1 MKYFLG
7 DSLFGEIGW
16 LVLVHI
22 IKYKVTARLPFEDF
36 YKNCL
41 RFFFKSLKFHL
52 FDQTDL
58 SSDERGVLLFTPNE
72 RKTTS
77 RRSASV

>member
-22 IKYKVTARLPFEDF
+22 IKYLSYCTTAFWGFLS
-36 YKNCL
+36 KL
-41 RFFFKSLKFHL
+41 SAIFFKSLKFHL

-58 SSDERGVLLFTPNE
+58 SSDERGVFLFTPNE